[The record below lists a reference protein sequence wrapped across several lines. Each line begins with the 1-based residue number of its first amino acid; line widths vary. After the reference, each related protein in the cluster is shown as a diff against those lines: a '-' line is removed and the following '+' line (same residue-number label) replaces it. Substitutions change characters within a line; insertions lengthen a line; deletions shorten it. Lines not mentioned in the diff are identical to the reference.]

1 MTNRDES
8 KVNPNNISLYIKPA
22 DRAIFEWA
30 KTVPRL
36 SLSEVIARALI
47 EYKDKQEKGESDESK
62 NS

>member
-1 MTNRDES
+1 MTNRD
-8 KVNPNNISLYIKPA
+8 NISLYIKPA

-47 EYKDKQEKGESDESK
+47 EYKDKQEKGENDGK
-62 NS
+62 